1 MNNKQSSYPT
11 CRVRVRIDSVNV
23 INELVEPEIARRL
36 ARAIKKLAA
45 KHHMTMRSAIAA
57 VAILIENEL
66 QQGGC

>member
-1 MNNKQSSYPT
+1 M
-11 CRVRVRIDSVNV
+11 RIDSVNV

-66 QQGGC
+66 QQEGC